1 MFIKDNI
8 EQKNLQ
14 YKMFLLNDVFVNAT
28 RLSQRF
34 TIQNVPIKYNPF
46 GIDYPCFINLQYKMF
61 LLNQYKEYCY
71 LFFENDLQYKMFLL
85 NLIFLKLPI

>member
-34 TIQNVPIKYNPF
+34 TIQNVPIKW
-46 GIDYPCFINLQYKMF
+46 
-61 LLNQYKEYCY
+61 
-71 LFFENDLQYKMFLL
+71 
-85 NLIFLKLPI
+85 